1 MENNSQEIEE
11 WRSIEGYEGLYQVS
25 SLGRVR
31 SCDRFAKDGRCTRLF
46 RGRVL
51 KPAKNN
57 GGYLQVVLCKDGKQT
72 IFRVHRLVGMAFQD
86 ICGEYMNGH
95 EIDHRNTTR
104 TDNRAVNLHWV
115 TSKENSNNPITRQH
129 YSDAKKGEKG
139 PWYGKFG
146 KEHFSSKPIIQ
157 FDLRGNVI
165 AEFDGLKDAERKLGI
180 NIKKICDCCRGRSKT
195 THGYIFRY
203 KTA

>member
-11 WRSIEGYEGLYQVS
+11 WRSIEGYEGLYKVS

-31 SCDRFAKDGRCTRLF
+31 SCDRFTKDGRCTRLF

-57 GGYLQVVLCKDGKQT
+57 GGYLKVVLCKDGKPT
-72 IFRVHRLVGMAFQD
+72 IFSVHRLVGMAFQD

-180 NIKKICDCCRGRSKT
+180 NITKICDCCRGRRKT